1 LNYKETLYFIS
12 KCLTISLEDKNR
24 LEIEKQLQL
33 KIIDWEAV
41 VEVSTAH
48 YVFPALYCNLKRVDF
63 LHYLPQELVNF
74 MEHITDLNRER
85 NQQIIT
91 QAKNI
96 NTLLLKDNIT
106 PIFLKGTGNLL
117 AGLYDDIAERMVGD
131 IDILFSMD
139 DYPKA
144 VTILRDNSYFPQKEY
159 DYKHLPHR
167 HYPRLIKKNNIAAVE
182 IHSKLLI
189 SKYDN
194 EFNYG
199 FVAKDTQ
206 IIGAYSVLSYANKLN
221 FSILSNQIND
231 NGFFYKT
238 MALRNAYDVFLLS
251 KKTSAKEA
259 VISLDTLNHPLNCFL
274 ASCYEVFLLS
284 KKTSA
289 KEAVISLDTLNHPLN
304 CFLASCYEVF
314 NSVDSLEYNNTKKT
328 AAYLSDF
335 NSQFANPKAT
345 HRKHKIIQIY
355 LFLKHRLY
363 IIYKSIIYKE
373 YRVWLFKRVIDKN
386 WYKEKL
392 IKLGFK

>member
-1 LNYKETLYFIS
+1 MTTPKNNIYLNYKETLYFIS
-12 KCLTISLEDKNR
+12 KCLTISLEKSNR
-24 LEIEKQLQL
+24 LEIEKLLQS
-33 KIIDWEAV
+33 KTIDWEAV

-48 YVFPALYCNLKRVDF
+48 YVFPAVYCNLKRVDF

-74 MEHITDLNRER
+74 MEHITNLNRER
-85 NQQIIT
+85 NQQIIS
-91 QAKNI
+91 QAKEL
-96 NTLLLKDNIT
+96 NTLLLKNNIT
-106 PIFLKGTGNLL
+106 PIFLKGTGNLF
-117 AGLYDDIAERMVGD
+117 AGIYDDIAERMVGD
-131 IDILFSMD
+131 IDFLFSKE
-139 DYPKA
+139 DYPNA
-144 VTILRDNSYFPQKEY
+144 ITVLRENGYSEVNKSTYYFPVEKHYRRLQK
-159 DYKHLPHR
+159 D
-167 HYPRLIKKNNIAAVE
+167 NNIAAIE
-182 IHSKLLI
+182 IHRELLDVK
-189 SKYDN
+189 KYIK
-194 EFNYG
+194 EFNYS
-199 FVAKDTQ
+199 VVKKDCQ
-206 IIGAYSVLSYANKLN
+206 VIDEACVLSYANKLN
-221 FSILSNQIND
+221 LTILSKQIND
-231 NGFFYKT
+231 SGFHYKT
-238 MALRNAYDVFLLS
+238 IPLRSAYD
-251 KKTSAKEA
+251 
-259 VISLDTLNHPLNCFL
+259 
-274 ASCYEVFLLS
+274 VFLLS

-373 YRVWLFKRVIDKN
+373 YRVWLFKRVTDKN

>member
-1 LNYKETLYFIS
+1 M
-12 KCLTISLEDKNR
+12 EDKNR

-48 YVFPALYCNLKRVDF
+48 YVFPAMYCNLKRADF

-74 MEHITDLNRER
+74 MEHITNLNRER

-91 QAKNI
+91 QAKKI

-106 PIFLKGTGNLL
+106 PIFLKGTSNLL

-144 VTILRDNSYFPQKEY
+144 VTILRDNSYLPQKEY

-167 HYPRLIKKNNIAAVE
+167 HYPRLIKKNNIGAVE
-182 IHSKLLI
+182 IHSKFLNL
-189 SKYDN
+189 KYDS

-199 FVAKDTQ
+199 FVKKDIQ
-206 IIGAYSVLSYANKLN
+206 IIGAAVLSYANKLN
-221 FSILSNQIND
+221 LSIVASQIND
-231 NGFFYKT
+231 SGFYYK
-238 MALRNAYDVFLLS
+238 AIPLRNAYDVFLLS
-251 KKTSAKEA
+251 KKTNAKEA
-259 VISLDTLNHPLNCFL
+259 VNSLDTLNHPLNCFL
-274 ASCYEVFLLS
+274 ATC
-284 KKTSA
+284 
-289 KEAVISLDTLNHPLN
+289 H
-304 CFLASCYEVF
+304 EVF
-314 NSVDSLEYNNTKKT
+314 NSVASLEYNNTKQV
-328 AAYLSDF
+328 ASYLSDF

-345 HRKHKIIQIY
+345 HRKHKKIKIY
-355 LFLKHRLY
+355 LFLKHRLT
-363 IIYKSIIYKE
+363 IISKCILHKE
-373 YRVWLFKRVIDKN
+373 YRVWLFKRVTDKN

-392 IKLGFK
+392 TQLGFKQ